1 MINCTGST
9 ITYYLT
15 SNISDT
21 YYLYCD
27 KNPPSYNWNLN
38 ENTWSDCK
46 KNMKFAY
53 FGWNFE
59 VFESGWYLKLTV
71 A

>member
-1 MINCTGST
+1 MSILFLYALERNHYAQIRPIWLTVQTGST

-15 SNISDT
+15 SDISDT

-38 ENTWSDCK
+38 ENTWYDC
-46 KNMKFAY
+46 
-53 FGWNFE
+53 
-59 VFESGWYLKLTV
+59 
-71 A
+71 